1 MKENPSGMT
10 RNQIIEIVE
19 QVEDFAA
26 KVLCPKIEEFGGA
39 KTRRQ
44 LHGNISAALYA
55 AMKSVDEGVT
65 RYVKH
70 DGKYIPIDEDEDEDE
85 LPKRPEPETEKG
97 DKPDEKKKTPPGG
110 DKIPNLVSEI
120 VRIAREEAK
129 NKNDFDAAM
138 ASTALTI
145 LELGG
150 PGVKRAAAIGIMG
163 IISGKI

>member
-1 MKENPSGMT
+1 MKENTCGMT
-10 RNQIIEIVE
+10 GNQIIEIVE
-19 QVEDFAA
+19 QVEDFVA

-65 RYVKH
+65 KYIKH
-70 DGKYIPIDEDEDEDE
+70 DGKYIPISEDE
-85 LPKRPEPETEKG
+85 LPQRPEPETEKG
-97 DKPDEKKKTPPGG
+97 DKPDEKKKTAPGG
-110 DKIPNLVSEI
+110 DKIPHLVSEI
-120 VRIAREEAK
+120 ARIAREESK
-129 NKNDFDAAM
+129 TKREFDAAM

-150 PGVKRAAAIGIMG
+150 PGVKAAAAVGIMG
-163 IISGKI
+163 IMSGKI